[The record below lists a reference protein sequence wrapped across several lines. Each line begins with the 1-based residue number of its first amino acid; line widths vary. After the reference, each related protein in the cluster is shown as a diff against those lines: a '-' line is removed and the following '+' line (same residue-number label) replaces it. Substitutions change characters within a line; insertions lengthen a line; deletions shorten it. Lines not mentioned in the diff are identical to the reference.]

1 MNLTPLGTVRR
12 RLGAPEPGATPF
24 PQWLV
29 DAAREHELDEAAVYM
44 AWELACVETNRTSR
58 EHEALVTLVVL
69 TMAALQEG
77 STRLPRER
85 LQQRFADLGAEAE
98 HYDAAARLIEGDS
111 EILGQPG
118 DYKPLIVAGDYIY
131 HQRIHRQERE
141 LAERLSARLKAKPQY
156 HEYADV
162 LDALDRVLGHRA
174 VVGGRQIQLSAGQQ
188 QAIRTAATRPLTLIS
203 GGPGTGKTTV
213 VISLLRV
220 LARLEVPM
228 ESVAL
233 AAPTGKATRRLEESI
248 KVGLS
253 AVAEPKILDAAI
265 ASPLAEAKTLHRLL
279 GYSPRTRRFRYDERH
294 QLPARV
300 VVIDEASM
308 IDLDLMH
315 RLMRAIRSETR
326 LVLLGD
332 ANQLPPV
339 GAGAVFRDLAQAG
352 GKQATV
358 ELRDSYRMDP
368 KNPAGRNL
376 WMVSQKI
383 HAGEVPSL
391 IGAESKAEDSV
402 AIREGANEVLF
413 RGAELMEG
421 ERDAFLDRWMR
432 ERVMTPRFRTL
443 VDRNDLDDE
452 TLATI
457 EAHLGS
463 HRILCVTNA
472 DVTRINGFLQRAQ
485 SSRLG
490 EPVML
495 LRNDHERGLFNG
507 DSGVSLRSGIVFN
520 GRSFDP
526 VLLERDLAPAY
537 AVSVHKS
544 QGSEYDHVT
553 LVLPRPDHPLL
564 TRELLYTAMTRA
576 RKSVTILGSRDAL
589 AAGISRSVD
598 RSTGIL
604 EQLA

>member
-1 MNLTPLGTVRR
+1 
-12 RLGAPEPGATPF
+12 
-24 PQWLV
+24 
-29 DAAREHELDEAAVYM
+29 M

-58 EHEALVTLVVL
+58 EHEALMTLVVL
-69 TMAALQEG
+69 TMVALQEG
-77 STRLPRER
+77 STRLPREG
-85 LQQRFADLGAEAE
+85 LHERFVELGAEAE
-98 HYDAAARLIEGDS
+98 HYDAATRLIEGGS

-162 LDALDRVLGHRA
+162 LDALDRVLGHR
-174 VVGGRQIQLSAGQQ
+174 GFSGSRQIQLSAGQQ
-188 QAIRTAATRPLTLIS
+188 QAIRAAATRPLTLIS
-203 GGPGTGKTTV
+203 GGPGTGKTSV

-233 AAPTGKATRRLEESI
+233 AAPTGKAARRLEESI
-248 KVGLS
+248 QVGLS
-253 AVAEPKILDAAI
+253 AVSERKIIDASINALLAEP
-265 ASPLAEAKTLHRLL
+265 KTLHRLL
-279 GYSPRTRRFRYDERH
+279 GYSPSTRRFRYDERH
-294 QLPARV
+294 PLPPRV

-315 RLMRAIRSETR
+315 RLIGAIRTETR

-339 GAGAVFRDLAQAG
+339 GAGAVFRDLARAG
-352 GKQATV
+352 GSQATV

-368 KNPAGRNL
+368 KYPAGRNL
-376 WMVSQKI
+376 WLVSQKI
-383 HAGEVPSL
+383 HAGETPSL
-391 IGAESKAEDSV
+391 IGAKSKPEDSDSV
-402 AIREGANEVLF
+402 SIREGASEVLF

-443 VDRNDLDDE
+443 IERNDLDDE

-472 DVTRINGFLQRAQ
+472 DVARINGFFQRAQ

-490 EPVML
+490 EPVMM

-507 DSGVSLRSGIVFN
+507 DSGVSLRSGIVFK

-544 QGSEYDHVT
+544 QGSEFDHVA
-553 LVLPRPDHPLL
+553 LVLGKADHPLL

-576 RKSVTILGSRDAL
+576 RQSVTILGSRDAL
-589 AAGISRSVD
+589 AAGVSRTVE